1 MVSKTPYHQRP
12 RLIGERLGNHFGDVD
27 PDAKRVWALI
37 VQLSVLFREKNNP
50 KLKSEGIALSRG
62 EIIILTALRLEG
74 RPHELRQTDITERV
88 QMSSGGVTNTCS
100 ALTSRGLI
108 ERTRDDFDSRVT
120 LYRLTPDGVTL
131 IDRVIPLIHDTEKA
145 LLACLS
151 PEETA
156 RLCDYLERITQNF

>member
-74 RPHELRQTDITERV
+74 RHMNCARQILPNGYKCHRAV
-88 QMSSGGVTNTCS
+88 
-100 ALTSRGLI
+100 
-108 ERTRDDFDSRVT
+108 
-120 LYRLTPDGVTL
+120 
-131 IDRVIPLIHDTEKA
+131 
-145 LLACLS
+145 
-151 PEETA
+151 
-156 RLCDYLERITQNF
+156 